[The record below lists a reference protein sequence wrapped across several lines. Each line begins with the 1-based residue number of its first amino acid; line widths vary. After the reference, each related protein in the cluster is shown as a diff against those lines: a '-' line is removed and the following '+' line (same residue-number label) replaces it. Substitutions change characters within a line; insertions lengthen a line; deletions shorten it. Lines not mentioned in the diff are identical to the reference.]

1 MTCAPAEGART
12 RKFPAASLVVRAAPM
27 LTPTPCSGSPD
38 VRTKR
43 PATAASPGGSMINAA
58 VALCVRATPSTT
70 PVAVSVSCVVPAEAS
85 GSR

>member
-43 PATAASPGGSMINAA
+43 PATAASPGG
-58 VALCVRATPSTT
+58 
-70 PVAVSVSCVVPAEAS
+70 
-85 GSR
+85 